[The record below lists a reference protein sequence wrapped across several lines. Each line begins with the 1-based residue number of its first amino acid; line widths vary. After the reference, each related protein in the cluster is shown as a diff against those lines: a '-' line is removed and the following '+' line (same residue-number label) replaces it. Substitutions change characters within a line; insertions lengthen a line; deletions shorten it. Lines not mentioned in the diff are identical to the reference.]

1 MANKWAKGLLIIVL
15 TWIVMIS
22 CQAILQSEHLNLL
35 PNLFGGGQQAERKET
50 LTHASAGLTE
60 LVVES
65 KNGNITLIGGNEGD
79 DITIEARYHARAAS
93 KTTAAEKVE
102 QMTTRIAQSED
113 RLVIRAVFKD
123 TPLHESISYTI
134 TLSPALK
141 VQAKT
146 SNGSLEVH
154 DLSEEITLITSN
166 GRITVTSEQ
175 GPKNLVAS
183 TSNGSITL
191 NTVPE
196 KGGHYNLRTSNG
208 SVRVKL
214 PEELGVSLNARTS
227 NGSINLGAG
236 EWSFEGGRPSRNR
249 VEAQRGEGEFQ
260 LDIVTSNGSITLQD
274 D

>member
-1 MANKWAKGLLIIVL
+1 M
-15 TWIVMIS
+15 
-22 CQAILQSEHLNLL
+22 
-35 PNLFGGGQQAERKET
+35 
-50 LTHASAGLTE
+50 
-60 LVVES
+60 
-65 KNGNITLIGGNEGD
+65 
-79 DITIEARYHARAAS
+79 
-93 KTTAAEKVE
+93 
-102 QMTTRIAQSED
+102 
-113 RLVIRAVFKD
+113 
-123 TPLHESISYTI
+123 
-134 TLSPALK
+134 
-141 VQAKT
+141 
-146 SNGSLEVH
+146 H

-214 PEELGVSLNARTS
+214 QEELGVRLNARTS

-236 EWSFEGGRPSRNR
+236 EWSFEGGRPSRTR